1 MNKAYNPIDW
11 KNEPNTST
19 PINETNLNKM
29 DRAIDTID
37 NRVIEL
43 DKNKVAKESG
53 KGLSTNDFSYKYKE
67 TIDEMPEEFTIQNG
81 YNYES
86 GVFDSYL
93 FMNGKSGTLPSG
105 ETYTLPVGYGEIA
118 KETNNKIKDL
128 AENGVFKNKERI
140 DELNDSLADY
150 GMEDIFDGSLTQY
163 GDNKVY
169 NTNLISVSAGNTL
182 SVKAKGCTTI
192 GIAYYKDSPS
202 TLVST
207 DTVNAESII
216 STVPSTANLARII
229 FTKTGITP
237 SNAPRI
243 SIYLNNAIDELKNDL
258 GGVRFGIDE
267 NGNYGYIKAGADTV
281 TPFSSG
287 GGSGGMLYG
296 SIDISFKVK
305 PYTLIEEDTTE
316 SGDSSGGIGGIIMGP
331 VS

>member
-37 NRVIEL
+37 DRVIEL

-93 FMNGKSGTLPSG
+93 FMQGKSGTLPSG
-105 ETYTLPVGYGEIA
+105 ETYTLPVEYGEIA
-118 KETNNKIKDL
+118 KETNKKIKDL

-140 DELNDSLADY
+140 DELN
-150 GMEDIFDGSLTQY
+150 
-163 GDNKVY
+163 
-169 NTNLISVSAGNTL
+169 
-182 SVKAKGCTTI
+182 
-192 GIAYYKDSPS
+192 
-202 TLVST
+202 
-207 DTVNAESII
+207 
-216 STVPSTANLARII
+216 
-229 FTKTGITP
+229 
-237 SNAPRI
+237 
-243 SIYLNNAIDELKNDL
+243 NNL
-258 GGVRFGIDE
+258 GGLKFGIDA

-287 GGSGGMLYG
+287 GG
-296 SIDISFKVK
+296 
-305 PYTLIEEDTTE
+305 
-316 SGDSSGGIGGIIMGP
+316 IGGINHEILDMGIELLP
-331 VS
+331 YESI